1 MLLTVSRTEPDVSIV
16 RAPRMFREPGKGR
29 ENRWTRF
36 LMEDGPQ
43 LDVGQT
49 SACRGRKA
57 GVDVEETMRFFG
69 E

>member
-1 MLLTVSRTEPDVSIV
+1 
-16 RAPRMFREPGKGR
+16 MFREPGKGR